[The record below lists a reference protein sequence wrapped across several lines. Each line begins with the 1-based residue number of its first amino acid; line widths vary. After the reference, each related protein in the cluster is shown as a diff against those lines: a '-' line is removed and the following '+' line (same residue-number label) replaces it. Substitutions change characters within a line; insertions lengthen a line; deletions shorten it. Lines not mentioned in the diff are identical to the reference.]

1 MESTVATPLAN
12 FYGKKMFLASYK
24 VDGES
29 RSFTTEI
36 HFVFNSDGTLI
47 YFDEEEYL
55 KGSWNCKP
63 ENYELVISCD
73 GTSEKTFTIEDVQKS
88 KLKMFMGNEETI
100 LYVKSEKNQ
109 FRLKLVQSKTKII
122 PLKSN
127 KKRNI
132 DR

>member
-1 MESTVATPLAN
+1 
-12 FYGKKMFLASYK
+12 MFLASYK

-55 KGSWNCKP
+55 KGSWNYKP

-73 GTSEKTFTIEDVQKS
+73 GTSEKTFTIEDVQKA

-100 LYVKSEKNQ
+100 LYVKSEKKSVP
-109 FRLKLVQSKTKII
+109 FEISPVQ
-122 PLKSN
+122 
-127 KKRNI
+127 
-132 DR
+132 D